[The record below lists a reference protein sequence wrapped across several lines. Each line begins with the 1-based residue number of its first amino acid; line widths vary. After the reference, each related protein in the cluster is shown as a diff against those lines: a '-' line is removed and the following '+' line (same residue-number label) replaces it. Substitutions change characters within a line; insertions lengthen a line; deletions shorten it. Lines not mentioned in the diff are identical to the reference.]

1 MNLIKINLLPYREME
16 EQKKKK
22 QFQTIMVIGAA
33 AGLVAAGLIYS
44 SLAGMILNQQGRNE
58 SLQAGI
64 ATLDKELEEVKTLNE
79 QKRNFLERRQRIAEL
94 DNKRFEGAR
103 IIDTLNQL
111 VPDGAYLLS
120 LKGDASKNLV
130 SNQYAITGKAISDN
144 KVAVLMTALPSTGI
158 FEQPELV
165 KIEKTDDGQQFILNA
180 LLLEQKVIVPDA
192 VGGGASVSSG
202 AAAASVT
209 STPATSAS
217 GGK

>member
-64 ATLDKELEEVKTLNE
+64 ATLDKELEEIKTLNE

-130 SNQYAITGKAISDN
+130 SNKYSITGKAISDN

-180 LLLEQKVIVPDA
+180 LLLEQKVIVPDV

>member
-120 LKGDASKNLV
+120 LTGDASRNLV
-130 SNQYAITGKAISDN
+130 SNKYAITGKAISDN

>member
-130 SNQYAITGKAISDN
+130 SNKYAITGKAISDN

>member
-22 QFQTIMVIGAA
+22 QFRTIMVIGAA

-64 ATLDKELEEVKTLNE
+64 ATLDKELEEIKTLNE

-130 SNQYAITGKAISDN
+130 SNKYAITGKAISDN

-180 LLLEQKVIVPDA
+180 LLLEQKVIVPDV

>member
-64 ATLDKELEEVKTLNE
+64 ATLDKELEEIKTLNE

-130 SNQYAITGKAISDN
+130 SNKYAITGKAISDN

-180 LLLEQKVIVPDA
+180 LLLEQKVIVPDV

-209 STPATSAS
+209 STSATSAS

>member
-1 MNLIKINLLPYREME
+1 M
-16 EQKKKK
+16 
-22 QFQTIMVIGAA
+22 
-33 AGLVAAGLIYS
+33 
-44 SLAGMILNQQGRNE
+44 
-58 SLQAGI
+58 
-64 ATLDKELEEVKTLNE
+64 
-79 QKRNFLERRQRIAEL
+79 

-130 SNQYAITGKAISDN
+130 SNKYAITGKAISDN

-180 LLLEQKVIVPDA
+180 LLLEQKVIVPDV

>member
-120 LKGDASKNLV
+120 LKGDASRNLV

-180 LLLEQKVIVPDA
+180 LLLEQKVIVLDA